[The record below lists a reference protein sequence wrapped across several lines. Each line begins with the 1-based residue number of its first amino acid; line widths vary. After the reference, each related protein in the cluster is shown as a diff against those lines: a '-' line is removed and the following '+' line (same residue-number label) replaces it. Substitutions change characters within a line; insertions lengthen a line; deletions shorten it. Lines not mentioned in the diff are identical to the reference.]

1 MPETQPTPS
10 PDSATRAMLALVLT
24 RGLGPRLIAR
34 AVERCGSAAGVLGAS
49 AAQLGEVEGISPNN
63 AGKLKRAIDDAA
75 SPGGAADRE
84 LELAAKHSAA
94 VVSID
99 GPGYPA
105 LLKVIP
111 DAPPVLWVKGELSPD
126 DALSLAIVGSRKCSH
141 YGREQADAIANGLA
155 HAGVTVVSGGAYG
168 IDIAA
173 HEGALRAAKSG
184 AAAHGGRTVAVLGSG
199 LAKPYPA
206 EHVGLLREI
215 VAGGEGGGACGAV
228 VSEFPMLTEPRP
240 ENFLRRN
247 RIISGMSLGVLVV
260 EAGKRSGALST
271 ARRCVDEHGRELM
284 ALPGRVDSAYAH
296 GCHQIIREGW
306 GQLIT
311 GVSDILDVIGGEAPM
326 LRAAA
331 ELSTPK
337 GKLRSDTPSPSGG
350 AVSASGPAAEKI
362 VAMLDEPRS
371 LDEIA
376 AWTRLPAGSVQAEL
390 TMLEIRGAVSRQGG
404 LFVRRR

>member
-1 MPETQPTPS
+1 MSDSESPHPS
-10 PDSATRAMLALVLT
+10 DRATHAMLALTLT

-34 AVERCGSAAGVLGAS
+34 AVEKCGSAQGVLEAS
-49 AAQLGEVEGISPNN
+49 AAKLGEVAGISPKN
-63 AGKLKRAIDDAA
+63 AGKLKRAVDDAA
-75 SPGGAADRE
+75 APGGAADRE
-84 LELAAKHSAA
+84 LELAAKHNAA
-94 VVSID
+94 VIAID
-99 GPGYPA
+99 SPGYPA

-111 DAPPVLWVKGELSPD
+111 DAPPVLWVKGKLSAD

-141 YGREQADAIANGLA
+141 YGREQADLIANGLA
-155 HAGVTVVSGGAYG
+155 HSGVTVVSGGAYG
-168 IDIAA
+168 IDVAA
-173 HEGALRAAKSG
+173 HEGAVRAAKAG
-184 AAAHGGRTVAVLGSG
+184 AAAAGGRTVAVLGSG
-199 LAKPYPA
+199 LAKPYPS

-215 VAGGEGGGACGAV
+215 VEGGGVCGAV

-284 ALPGRVDSAYAH
+284 ALPGRVDTAYAH

-306 GQLIT
+306 GRLVT

-326 LRAAA
+326 LDAARELGKTSEAGRASG
-331 ELSTPK
+331 STPK
-337 GKLRSDTPSPSGG
+337 PSATHAIQATSE
-350 AVSASGPAAEKI
+350 SQQILET
-362 VAMLDEPRS
+362 LDEPRS

-376 AWTRLPAGSVQAEL
+376 AWTGLPAGQVQGEL
-390 TMLEIRGAVSRQGG
+390 TMLEIRGAVKRQGG

>member
-10 PDSATRAMLALVLT
+10 PDPATRAMLALVLT

-34 AVERCGSAAGVLGAS
+34 AVERCGSATGVLGAS
-49 AAQLGEVEGISPNN
+49 AAQLGEVEGISPKN

-84 LELAAKHSAA
+84 LDLAAKHSAV

-105 LLKVIP
+105 LLKVIH
-111 DAPPVLWVKGELSPD
+111 DVPPVLWVKGELSPD
-126 DALSLAIVGSRKCSH
+126 DALSVAIVGSRKCSH
-141 YGREQADAIANGLA
+141 YGREQADLIGNGLA

-173 HEGALRAAKSG
+173 HEGALRAAKAG

-215 VAGGEGGGACGAV
+215 VAGGEDGSACGAV
-228 VSEFPMLTEPRP
+228 VSEFPMGTEPRP

-271 ARRCVDEHGRELM
+271 ARRCVEEHGRELM
-284 ALPGRVDSAYAH
+284 ALPGRVDSAYAF

-306 GQLIT
+306 GRLVT
-311 GVSDILDVIGGEAPM
+311 GVSDILDMVGGEAPM
-326 LRAAA
+326 LQAAA
-331 ELSTPK
+331 ELAV
-337 GKLRSDTPSPSGG
+337 PS
-350 AVSASGPAAEKI
+350 PAAESNNLPERGGAASSSPTAEKI
-362 VAMLDEPRS
+362 LVMLDEPRS

-376 AWTRLPAGSVQAEL
+376 AWTGLPAGSVQAEL
-390 TMLEIRGAVSRQGG
+390 TMLEIRGAVKREGG

>member
-1 MPETQPTPS
+1 MPESTQATS
-10 PDSATRAMLALVLT
+10 EIADAATRAMLALVLT
-24 RGLGPRLIAR
+24 HGLGPRLIAR
-34 AVERCGSAAGVLGAS
+34 AVDKCGSAMGVLGAT
-49 AAQLGEVEGISPNN
+49 AATLGEVEGISKKN

-75 SPGGAADRE
+75 APGGAAERE
-84 LELAAKHSAA
+84 LALAAKHNAA
-94 VVSID
+94 VVAID

-111 DAPPVLWVKGELSPD
+111 DAPPVLWVKGRLSAD

-141 YGREQADAIANGLA
+141 YGREQADLIANGLA

-173 HEGALRAAKSG
+173 HEGALRAAKGG
-184 AAAHGGRTVAVLGSG
+184 AAASGGRTVAVLGSG
-199 LAKPYPA
+199 LAKPYPS
-206 EHVGLLREI
+206 EHVGLLRAI
-215 VAGGEGGGACGAV
+215 VEEGGACGAV

-247 RIISGMSLGVLVV
+247 RIISGLSLGVLVV

-284 ALPGRVDSAYAH
+284 ALPGRVDSAYAF

-306 GQLIT
+306 GQLVT

-326 LRAAA
+326 LDAARELCATPDSDAAA
-331 ELSTPK
+331 LSSKRATA
-337 GKLRSDTPSPSGG
+337 SPMQ
-350 AVSASGPAAEKI
+350 ASPESQKI
-362 VAMLDEPRS
+362 LETLDEPRS

-376 AWTRLPAGSVQAEL
+376 AWTGLAAGQVQGEL
-390 TMLEIRGAVSRQGG
+390 TMLEIRGAVKRQGG